1 MFARILE
8 FVPKLEK
15 KEEFV
20 RVIKNDVLPILN
32 KQHGF
37 LEMLPFFPEMKN
49 EKAITISLWTEK
61 KDAERY
67 EREWFPKVEEILK
80 PYLTTPITFKYYM
93 VETTLCEHF
102 EKTLAA

>member
-20 RVIKNDVLPILN
+20 RVVKNEVLPILT

-37 LEMLPFFPEMKN
+37 LEMLPFFPEIKN
-49 EKAITISLWTEK
+49 EKVITISLWTEK

-67 EREWFPKVEEILK
+67 EREGFPKVEEILK

-102 EKTLAA
+102 EKALAA